1 MNLIGEHCDPR
12 RFLCLPLLF
21 VLGITCM
28 EAAEGS
34 FDIGLG
40 LGFADAAS
48 SDAFEGGWDLQ
59 FGYEWH
65 QGQSWN
71 VGTQLHVILGWTSA
85 SDVTGGT
92 SMSFDSAAVNATFR
106 PRSSALSWIQL
117 KAGVVYADYKAI
129 QMDQSG
135 IGLAAGLGFVLFPES
150 KLRFHFID
158 YSRYEIEGEG
168 FNIYSIS
175 LSLFFY

>member
-1 MNLIGEHCDPR
+1 MSRIPERCNRRVGERAAGDPIRCMIKRNLQQKDDMNLIGEHCDPR

-21 VLGITCM
+21 VLGTTCM

-92 SMSFDSAAVNATFR
+92 SPS
-106 PRSSALSWIQL
+106 
-117 KAGVVYADYKAI
+117 
-129 QMDQSG
+129 
-135 IGLAAGLGFVLFPES
+135 
-150 KLRFHFID
+150 
-158 YSRYEIEGEG
+158 
-168 FNIYSIS
+168 
-175 LSLFFY
+175 